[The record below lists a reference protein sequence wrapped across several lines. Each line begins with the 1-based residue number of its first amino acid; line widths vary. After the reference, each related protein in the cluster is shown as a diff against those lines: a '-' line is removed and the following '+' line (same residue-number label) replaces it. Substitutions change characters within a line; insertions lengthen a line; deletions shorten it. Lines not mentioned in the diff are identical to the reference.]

1 LVYGMGTI
9 IPKILNYIILTAY
22 YTRLFEVE
30 QFGVI
35 TELYAYVAFLL
46 IILTYGTETGYF
58 RFARDGKEKAV
69 FSNLIASLLLTSTV
83 FIIVMLLLSGKIAG
97 ALQYEGN
104 EKYIKIL
111 AAIIGIDAF
120 CSIPFAKLRKEEKS
134 IKFASLKIVN
144 VVATIV
150 AVMFFYELT
159 PFLQSNFNML
169 NGLQTEGDVVYVL
182 YSNLIA
188 SSVMLLLLIPE
199 IKIQRAYFDWDLLK
213 SILAFSFPLL
223 LAGLAGT
230 INDTLDRALM
240 KHIIEDKSEALYV
253 LGIYGANFRIAML
266 LYYFIQM
273 FRYAVEPFYFNY
285 YGSKDD
291 KETFAGIMRVFIGV
305 IVVFIMLVI
314 FYLDYIKFFVPPRYH
329 EGTAVIPV
337 VLIAFLFYGVFFNLS
352 IWYKLTK
359 KTGFAVLLTLV
370 GAMVTVIANVFFV
383 RRYSYMAAAFGHLF
397 AYMLMMVLSYLL
409 GRKYYK
415 IDYKLQRILE
425 YLLVALAIFGI
436 RYFVIPDINWIKDI
450 ASGILIISYA
460 IYVLKRESILMNILN
475 FHGSKN
481 S

>member
-1 LVYGMGTI
+1 MYGMGTI

-22 YTRLFEVE
+22 YTRLFQVK

-58 RFARDGKEKAV
+58 RFARDGKENAV
-69 FSNLIASLLLTSTV
+69 FSNLIASLLLTSSF
-83 FIIVMLLLSGKIAG
+83 FIIIILLLSGRIAEV
-97 ALQYEGN
+97 LQYEGN
-104 EKYIKIL
+104 EKYIRIL

-144 VVATIV
+144 VLATIG

-159 PFLQSNFNML
+159 PFLQNNYNL
-169 NGLQTEGDVVYVL
+169 LTKLHTEGDVVYVL

-188 SSVMLLLLIPE
+188 SSVILLLLIPE
-199 IKIQRAYFDWDLLK
+199 VKFKRSYFDWKLLK
-213 SILAFSFPLL
+213 SIISFSFPLL
-223 LAGLAGT
+223 IAGLAGT

-240 KHIIEDKSEALYV
+240 KHIIENKDEALYI

-285 YGSKDD
+285 FGNKDE

-305 IVVFIMLVI
+305 IIVFIMVVL
-314 FYLDYIKFFVPPRYH
+314 FYLDYIKFFIPPRYH
-329 EGTAVIPV
+329 EGTKVIPV
-337 VLIAFLFYGVFFNLS
+337 VLVAFLFYGIFFNQS

-359 KTGFAVLLTLV
+359 KTGFAILLTLA
-370 GAMVTVIANVFFV
+370 GALVTVIANVFFV
-383 RRYSYMAAAFGHLF
+383 KRYSYMAAAFGHLF
-397 AYMLMMVLSYLL
+397 AYSLMMILSYFLS
-409 GRKYYK
+409 RKYYH
-415 IDYKLQRILE
+415 IDYKLKRILE
-425 YLLVALAIFGI
+425 YLLVAIAIFGI
-436 RYFVIPDINWIKDI
+436 RYLLLPEIAWIKDI
-450 ASGILIISYA
+450 AGGLLIVAYTFYILT
-460 IYVLKRESILMNILN
+460 RESLLINIKNLY
-475 FHGSKN
+475 GSKN